1 MLAIT
6 NSGAVK
12 IWMLT
17 GYENRVLIIY
27 RNICTNI
34 TYKHHMNVFDK
45 ILAMGGIQ
53 IHNVSGDSTNG

>member
-45 ILAMGGIQ
+45 IWIVISFHQ
-53 IHNVSGDSTNG
+53 DCYTCIYK